1 VGVNVRTGR
10 PRAQLCG
17 VSGGTHPKRVREKFK
32 LSKRRNKVRFIQL
45 ARSAC
50 RYLQPIGKL
59 GDREKNIFVVIVPQP
74 SHTRHTRT
82 MLAVAALL
90 RAPIAAR
97 PNAVSSPRQRRRSV
111 VANVGRSKV
120 NELTGE
126 PEWVEISDAAAAIED
141 AQEQYQGGD
150 FAGAVKTLEGA
161 LKLGGSGTKRDRSK
175 PAELSLG
182 EKQAIFYNLSSAHS
196 KLGDVDRG
204 LEALEALLQA
214 GYCSAQLY
222 GFGKANEDYVRL
234 MRDPDLE
241 TVRGDARFKQCVDKY
256 QVTPTELQLQLDP
269 SQSVIGRAM
278 KMWGSKK

>member
-1 VGVNVRTGR
+1 MHHIAAAA
-10 PRAQLCG
+10 RA
-17 VSGGTHPKRVREKFK
+17 H
-32 LSKRRNKVRFIQL
+32 
-45 ARSAC
+45 A
-50 RYLQPIGKL
+50 
-59 GDREKNIFVVIVPQP
+59 
-74 SHTRHTRT
+74 
-82 MLAVAALL
+82 
-90 RAPIAAR
+90 RAPIVHASSRR
-97 PNAVSSPRQRRRSV
+97 PTRRASV
-111 VANVGRSKV
+111 IANVGRSKT

-141 AQEQYQGGD
+141 AQEQYGAGD

-161 LKLGGSGTKRDRSK
+161 LKLGGSGVKRDRSK

-182 EKQAIFYNLSSAHS
+182 EKQAIFYNLTSAHS
-196 KLGDVDRG
+196 KLGAVDRG

-234 MRDPDLE
+234 LRDPDLE
-241 TVRGDARFKQCVDKY
+241 SVRGDARFKQIVDKY

>member
-1 VGVNVRTGR
+1 MHHIAAAA
-10 PRAQLCG
+10 RA
-17 VSGGTHPKRVREKFK
+17 H
-32 LSKRRNKVRFIQL
+32 
-45 ARSAC
+45 AC
-50 RYLQPIGKL
+50 
-59 GDREKNIFVVIVPQP
+59 
-74 SHTRHTRT
+74 
-82 MLAVAALL
+82 
-90 RAPIAAR
+90 APIVHASSRR
-97 PNAVSSPRQRRRSV
+97 PTRRASV
-111 VANVGRSKV
+111 IANVGRSKT

-141 AQEQYQGGD
+141 AQEQYGAGD

-161 LKLGGSGTKRDRSK
+161 LKLGGSGVKRDRSK

-182 EKQAIFYNLSSAHS
+182 EKQAIFYNLTSAHS
-196 KLGDVDRG
+196 KLGAVDRG

-234 MRDPDLE
+234 LRDPDLE
-241 TVRGDARFKQCVDKY
+241 SVRGDARFKQIVDKY

>member
-1 VGVNVRTGR
+1 MHHIAAAA
-10 PRAQLCG
+10 RA
-17 VSGGTHPKRVREKFK
+17 H
-32 LSKRRNKVRFIQL
+32 
-45 ARSAC
+45 A
-50 RYLQPIGKL
+50 
-59 GDREKNIFVVIVPQP
+59 
-74 SHTRHTRT
+74 
-82 MLAVAALL
+82 
-90 RAPIAAR
+90 RAPIVHASSRR
-97 PNAVSSPRQRRRSV
+97 PTRRASV
-111 VANVGRSKV
+111 IANVGRSKT

-141 AQEQYQGGD
+141 AQEQYGAGD

-161 LKLGGSGTKRDRSK
+161 LKLGGSGVKRDRSK

-182 EKQAIFYNLSSAHS
+182 EKQAVFYNLTSAHS
-196 KLGDVDRG
+196 KLGAVDRG

-234 MRDPDLE
+234 LRDPDLE
-241 TVRGDARFKQCVDKY
+241 SVRGDARFKQIVDKY

>member
-1 VGVNVRTGR
+1 MHHIAAAA
-10 PRAQLCG
+10 RA
-17 VSGGTHPKRVREKFK
+17 H
-32 LSKRRNKVRFIQL
+32 
-45 ARSAC
+45 A
-50 RYLQPIGKL
+50 
-59 GDREKNIFVVIVPQP
+59 
-74 SHTRHTRT
+74 
-82 MLAVAALL
+82 

-97 PNAVSSPRQRRRSV
+97 ARASSRRPTRRASV
-111 VANVGRSKV
+111 IANVGRSKT

-141 AQEQYQGGD
+141 AQEQYGAGD

-161 LKLGGSGTKRDRSK
+161 LKLGGSGVKRDRSK

-182 EKQAIFYNLSSAHS
+182 EKQAIFYNLTSAHS
-196 KLGDVDRG
+196 KLGAVDRG

-234 MRDPDLE
+234 LRDPDLE
-241 TVRGDARFKQCVDKY
+241 SVRGDARFKQIVDKY

>member
-1 VGVNVRTGR
+1 MHHIAAAA
-10 PRAQLCG
+10 RA
-17 VSGGTHPKRVREKFK
+17 H
-32 LSKRRNKVRFIQL
+32 
-45 ARSAC
+45 A
-50 RYLQPIGKL
+50 
-59 GDREKNIFVVIVPQP
+59 
-74 SHTRHTRT
+74 
-82 MLAVAALL
+82 
-90 RAPIAAR
+90 RAPIVHASSRR
-97 PNAVSSPRQRRRSV
+97 PTRRASV
-111 VANVGRSKV
+111 IANVGRSKT

-141 AQEQYQGGD
+141 AQEQYGAGD

-161 LKLGGSGTKRDRSK
+161 LKLGGSGVKRDRSK

-182 EKQAIFYNLSSAHS
+182 EKQAIFYNLTSAHS
-196 KLGDVDRG
+196 KLGAVDRG

-234 MRDPDLE
+234 LRDPDLE
-241 TVRGDARFKQCVDKY
+241 SVRGDARFKQIVDKY
-256 QVTPTELQLQLDP
+256 QVTPTELQLQMDT

>member
-1 VGVNVRTGR
+1 MHHIAAA
-10 PRAQLCG
+10 AQA
-17 VSGGTHPKRVREKFK
+17 H
-32 LSKRRNKVRFIQL
+32 
-45 ARSAC
+45 A
-50 RYLQPIGKL
+50 
-59 GDREKNIFVVIVPQP
+59 
-74 SHTRHTRT
+74 
-82 MLAVAALL
+82 
-90 RAPIAAR
+90 RAPIVTRAHASSRR
-97 PNAVSSPRQRRRSV
+97 PTRRASV
-111 VANVGRSKV
+111 IANVGRSKT

-141 AQEQYQGGD
+141 AQEQYGAGD

-161 LKLGGSGTKRDRSK
+161 LKLGGSGVKRDRSK

-182 EKQAIFYNLSSAHS
+182 EKQAIFYNLTSAHS
-196 KLGDVDRG
+196 KLGAVDRG

-234 MRDPDLE
+234 LRDPDLE
-241 TVRGDARFKQCVDKY
+241 SVRGDARFKQIVDKY

>member
-1 VGVNVRTGR
+1 MHHIAAAA
-10 PRAQLCG
+10 RA
-17 VSGGTHPKRVREKFK
+17 H
-32 LSKRRNKVRFIQL
+32 
-45 ARSAC
+45 A
-50 RYLQPIGKL
+50 
-59 GDREKNIFVVIVPQP
+59 
-74 SHTRHTRT
+74 
-82 MLAVAALL
+82 
-90 RAPIAAR
+90 RAPIFHASSRR
-97 PNAVSSPRQRRRSV
+97 PTRRASV
-111 VANVGRSKV
+111 IANVGRSKT

-141 AQEQYQGGD
+141 AQEQYGAGD

-161 LKLGGSGTKRDRSK
+161 LKLGRSGVKRDRSK

-182 EKQAIFYNLSSAHS
+182 EKQAIFYNLTSAHS
-196 KLGDVDRG
+196 KLGAVDRG

-234 MRDPDLE
+234 LRDPDLE
-241 TVRGDARFKQCVDKY
+241 SVRGDARFKQIVDKY
-256 QVTPTELQLQLDP
+256 QVTPTELQLQMDP

>member
-1 VGVNVRTGR
+1 MH
-10 PRAQLCG
+10 PIAAAARA
-17 VSGGTHPKRVREKFK
+17 H
-32 LSKRRNKVRFIQL
+32 
-45 ARSAC
+45 A
-50 RYLQPIGKL
+50 
-59 GDREKNIFVVIVPQP
+59 
-74 SHTRHTRT
+74 
-82 MLAVAALL
+82 
-90 RAPIAAR
+90 RAPIVHASSRR
-97 PNAVSSPRQRRRSV
+97 PTRRASV
-111 VANVGRSKV
+111 IANVGRSKT

-141 AQEQYQGGD
+141 AQEQYGAGD

-161 LKLGGSGTKRDRSK
+161 LKLGGSGVKRDRSK

-182 EKQAIFYNLSSAHS
+182 EKQAIFYNLTSAHS
-196 KLGDVDRG
+196 KLGAVDRG

-234 MRDPDLE
+234 LRDPDLE
-241 TVRGDARFKQCVDKY
+241 SVRGDARFKQIVDKY
-256 QVTPTELQLQLDP
+256 QVTPTELQLQMDP

>member
-1 VGVNVRTGR
+1 MHHIADA
-10 PRAQLCG
+10 AQA
-17 VSGGTHPKRVREKFK
+17 H
-32 LSKRRNKVRFIQL
+32 
-45 ARSAC
+45 A
-50 RYLQPIGKL
+50 
-59 GDREKNIFVVIVPQP
+59 
-74 SHTRHTRT
+74 
-82 MLAVAALL
+82 
-90 RAPIAAR
+90 RAPIVHASSRR
-97 PNAVSSPRQRRRSV
+97 PTRRASV
-111 VANVGRSKV
+111 IANVGRSKT

-141 AQEQYQGGD
+141 AQEQYGAGD

-161 LKLGGSGTKRDRSK
+161 LKLGGSGVKRDRSK

-182 EKQAIFYNLSSAHS
+182 EKQAIFYNLTSAHS
-196 KLGDVDRG
+196 KLGAVDRG

-234 MRDPDLE
+234 LRDPDLE
-241 TVRGDARFKQCVDKY
+241 SVRGDARFKQIVDKY
-256 QVTPTELQLQLDP
+256 QVTPTELQLQMDP

>member
-1 VGVNVRTGR
+1 MFGYLSRDVIGTASSPHRT
-10 PRAQLCG
+10 
-17 VSGGTHPKRVREKFK
+17 
-32 LSKRRNKVRFIQL
+32 
-45 ARSAC
+45 
-50 RYLQPIGKL
+50 
-59 GDREKNIFVVIVPQP
+59 
-74 SHTRHTRT
+74 TRT
-82 MLAVAALL
+82 EWKRTMHHIAAAA
-90 RAPIAAR
+90 RAHACAPIVHASSRR
-97 PNAVSSPRQRRRSV
+97 PTRRASV
-111 VANVGRSKV
+111 IANVGRSKT

-141 AQEQYQGGD
+141 AQEQYGAGD

-161 LKLGGSGTKRDRSK
+161 LKLGGSGVKRDRSK

-182 EKQAIFYNLSSAHS
+182 EKQAIFYNLTSAHS
-196 KLGDVDRG
+196 KLGAVDRG

-234 MRDPDLE
+234 LRDPDLE
-241 TVRGDARFKQCVDKY
+241 SVRGDARFKQIVDKY
-256 QVTPTELQLQLDP
+256 QVTPTELQLQMDP

>member
-1 VGVNVRTGR
+1 MHHIAAAA
-10 PRAQLCG
+10 RA
-17 VSGGTHPKRVREKFK
+17 H
-32 LSKRRNKVRFIQL
+32 
-45 ARSAC
+45 A
-50 RYLQPIGKL
+50 
-59 GDREKNIFVVIVPQP
+59 
-74 SHTRHTRT
+74 
-82 MLAVAALL
+82 
-90 RAPIAAR
+90 RAPIVHASSRR
-97 PNAVSSPRQRRRSV
+97 PTRRASV
-111 VANVGRSKV
+111 IANVGRSKT

-141 AQEQYQGGD
+141 AQEQYGAGD

-161 LKLGGSGTKRDRSK
+161 LKLGGSGVKRDRSK

-182 EKQAIFYNLSSAHS
+182 EKQAIFYNLTSAHS
-196 KLGDVDRG
+196 KLGAVDRG

-234 MRDPDLE
+234 LRDPDLE
-241 TVRGDARFKQCVDKY
+241 SVRGDARFKQIVDKY
-256 QVTPTELQLQLDP
+256 QVTPTELQLQMDP

>member
-1 VGVNVRTGR
+1 MHHIAAAA
-10 PRAQLCG
+10 RA
-17 VSGGTHPKRVREKFK
+17 H
-32 LSKRRNKVRFIQL
+32 
-45 ARSAC
+45 A
-50 RYLQPIGKL
+50 
-59 GDREKNIFVVIVPQP
+59 
-74 SHTRHTRT
+74 
-82 MLAVAALL
+82 
-90 RAPIAAR
+90 RAPIVHASSRR
-97 PNAVSSPRQRRRSV
+97 PTRRASV
-111 VANVGRSKV
+111 IANVGRSKT

-141 AQEQYQGGD
+141 AQEQYGAGD

-161 LKLGGSGTKRDRSK
+161 LKLGGSGVKRDRSK

-182 EKQAIFYNLSSAHS
+182 EKQAIFYNLTSAHS
-196 KLGDVDRG
+196 KLGAVDRG

-234 MRDPDLE
+234 LRDPDLE
-241 TVRGDARFKQCVDKY
+241 SVRGDVRFKQIVDKY
-256 QVTPTELQLQLDP
+256 QVTPTELQLQMDP

>member
-1 VGVNVRTGR
+1 MHHIAAAA
-10 PRAQLCG
+10 RA
-17 VSGGTHPKRVREKFK
+17 H
-32 LSKRRNKVRFIQL
+32 
-45 ARSAC
+45 A
-50 RYLQPIGKL
+50 
-59 GDREKNIFVVIVPQP
+59 
-74 SHTRHTRT
+74 
-82 MLAVAALL
+82 
-90 RAPIAAR
+90 RAPIVHASSRR
-97 PNAVSSPRQRRRSV
+97 PTRRASV
-111 VANVGRSKV
+111 IANVGRSKT

-141 AQEQYQGGD
+141 AQEQYGAGD

-161 LKLGGSGTKRDRSK
+161 LKLGGSGVKRDRSK

-182 EKQAIFYNLSSAHS
+182 EKQAIFYNLTSARS
-196 KLGDVDRG
+196 KLGAVDRG

-234 MRDPDLE
+234 LRDPDLE
-241 TVRGDARFKQCVDKY
+241 SVRGDARFKQIVDKY
-256 QVTPTELQLQLDP
+256 QVTPTELQLQMDP

>member
-1 VGVNVRTGR
+1 MHQIAGAA
-10 PRAQLCG
+10 RA
-17 VSGGTHPKRVREKFK
+17 H
-32 LSKRRNKVRFIQL
+32 
-45 ARSAC
+45 A
-50 RYLQPIGKL
+50 
-59 GDREKNIFVVIVPQP
+59 
-74 SHTRHTRT
+74 
-82 MLAVAALL
+82 
-90 RAPIAAR
+90 RAPIVHASSRR
-97 PNAVSSPRQRRRSV
+97 PTHRASV
-111 VANVGRSKV
+111 IANVGRSKT

-141 AQEQYQGGD
+141 AQEQYGAGD

-161 LKLGGSGTKRDRSK
+161 LKLGGSGVKRDRSK

-182 EKQAIFYNLSSAHS
+182 EKQAIFYNLTSAHS
-196 KLGDVDRG
+196 KLGAVDRG

-234 MRDPDLE
+234 LRDPDLVSV
-241 TVRGDARFKQCVDKY
+241 TGDARFKQIVDKY
-256 QVTPTELQLQLDP
+256 QVTPTELQLQMDP

>member
-1 VGVNVRTGR
+1 MHHIAAAA
-10 PRAQLCG
+10 RA
-17 VSGGTHPKRVREKFK
+17 H
-32 LSKRRNKVRFIQL
+32 
-45 ARSAC
+45 A
-50 RYLQPIGKL
+50 
-59 GDREKNIFVVIVPQP
+59 
-74 SHTRHTRT
+74 
-82 MLAVAALL
+82 
-90 RAPIAAR
+90 RAPIVHASSRR
-97 PNAVSSPRQRRRSV
+97 PTRRASV
-111 VANVGRSKV
+111 VANVGRSKT

-141 AQEQYQGGD
+141 AQEQYGAGD

-161 LKLGGSGTKRDRSK
+161 LKLGGSGVKRDRSK

-182 EKQAIFYNLSSAHS
+182 EKQAIFYNLTSAHS
-196 KLGDVDRG
+196 KLGAVDRG

-234 MRDPDLE
+234 LRDPDLE
-241 TVRGDARFKQCVDKY
+241 SVRGDARFKQIVDKY
-256 QVTPTELQLQLDP
+256 QVTPTELQLQMDP

>member
-1 VGVNVRTGR
+1 MHHIAAAA
-10 PRAQLCG
+10 RA
-17 VSGGTHPKRVREKFK
+17 H
-32 LSKRRNKVRFIQL
+32 
-45 ARSAC
+45 AC
-50 RYLQPIGKL
+50 
-59 GDREKNIFVVIVPQP
+59 
-74 SHTRHTRT
+74 
-82 MLAVAALL
+82 
-90 RAPIAAR
+90 APIVHASSRR
-97 PNAVSSPRQRRRSV
+97 PTRRASV
-111 VANVGRSKV
+111 IANVGRSKT

-141 AQEQYQGGD
+141 AQEQYGAGD

-161 LKLGGSGTKRDRSK
+161 LKLGGSGVKRDRSK

-182 EKQAIFYNLSSAHS
+182 EKQAIFYNLTSAHS
-196 KLGDVDRG
+196 KLGAVDRG

-234 MRDPDLE
+234 LRDPDLE
-241 TVRGDARFKQCVDKY
+241 SVRGDARFKQIVDKY
-256 QVTPTELQLQLDP
+256 QVTPTELQLQMDP

>member
-1 VGVNVRTGR
+1 MHHIAAA
-10 PRAQLCG
+10 AQA
-17 VSGGTHPKRVREKFK
+17 H
-32 LSKRRNKVRFIQL
+32 
-45 ARSAC
+45 A
-50 RYLQPIGKL
+50 
-59 GDREKNIFVVIVPQP
+59 
-74 SHTRHTRT
+74 
-82 MLAVAALL
+82 
-90 RAPIAAR
+90 RAPIVAR
-97 PNAVSSPRQRRRSV
+97 AHASSRRPTRRASV
-111 VANVGRSKV
+111 IANVGRSKT

-126 PEWVEISDAAAAIED
+126 PEWVESSDAAAAIED
-141 AQEQYQGGD
+141 AQEQYGAGD

-161 LKLGGSGTKRDRSK
+161 LKLGGSGVKRDRSK

-182 EKQAIFYNLSSAHS
+182 EKQSIFYNLTSAHS
-196 KLGDVDRG
+196 KLGAVDRG

-234 MRDPDLE
+234 LRDPDLE
-241 TVRGDARFKQCVDKY
+241 SVRGDARFKQIVDKY

>member
-1 VGVNVRTGR
+1 MHHIAAAA
-10 PRAQLCG
+10 RA
-17 VSGGTHPKRVREKFK
+17 H
-32 LSKRRNKVRFIQL
+32 
-45 ARSAC
+45 A
-50 RYLQPIGKL
+50 
-59 GDREKNIFVVIVPQP
+59 
-74 SHTRHTRT
+74 
-82 MLAVAALL
+82 
-90 RAPIAAR
+90 RAPIVHASSRR
-97 PNAVSSPRQRRRSV
+97 PTRRASV
-111 VANVGRSKV
+111 IANVGRSKT

-141 AQEQYQGGD
+141 AQEQYGAGD

-161 LKLGGSGTKRDRSK
+161 LKLGGSGVKRDRSK

-182 EKQAIFYNLSSAHS
+182 EKQSIFYNLTSAHS
-196 KLGDVDRG
+196 KLGAVDRG

-222 GFGKANEDYVRL
+222 GFGKANEDYVRML
-234 MRDPDLE
+234 RDPDLE
-241 TVRGDARFKQCVDKY
+241 SVRGDARFKQIVDKY

>member
-1 VGVNVRTGR
+1 M
-10 PRAQLCG
+10 
-17 VSGGTHPKRVREKFK
+17 H
-32 LSKRRNKVRFIQL
+32 
-45 ARSAC
+45 
-50 RYLQPIGKL
+50 
-59 GDREKNIFVVIVPQP
+59 
-74 SHTRHTRT
+74 H
-82 MLAVAALL
+82 
-90 RAPIAAR
+90 IAAAARAHARTPIVHASSRR
-97 PNAVSSPRQRRRSV
+97 PTRRASV
-111 VANVGRSKV
+111 IANVGRSKT

-141 AQEQYQGGD
+141 AQEQYGAGD

-161 LKLGGSGTKRDRSK
+161 LKLGGSGVKRDRSK

-182 EKQAIFYNLSSAHS
+182 EKQAIFYNLTSAHS
-196 KLGDVDRG
+196 KLGAVDRG

-234 MRDPDLE
+234 LRDPDLE
-241 TVRGDARFKQCVDKY
+241 SVRGDARFKQIVDKY
-256 QVTPTELQLQLDP
+256 QVTPTELQLQMDP

>member
-1 VGVNVRTGR
+1 MHHIAAAA
-10 PRAQLCG
+10 RA
-17 VSGGTHPKRVREKFK
+17 H
-32 LSKRRNKVRFIQL
+32 
-45 ARSAC
+45 AC
-50 RYLQPIGKL
+50 
-59 GDREKNIFVVIVPQP
+59 
-74 SHTRHTRT
+74 
-82 MLAVAALL
+82 
-90 RAPIAAR
+90 APIVHASSRR
-97 PNAVSSPRQRRRSV
+97 PTRRASV
-111 VANVGRSKV
+111 IANVGRSKT

-141 AQEQYQGGD
+141 AQEQYGAGD

-161 LKLGGSGTKRDRSK
+161 LKLGGSGVKRDRSK

-182 EKQAIFYNLSSAHS
+182 EKQAVFYNLTSAHS
-196 KLGDVDRG
+196 KLGAVDRG

-234 MRDPDLE
+234 LRDPDLE
-241 TVRGDARFKQCVDKY
+241 SVRGDARFKQIVDKY

>member
-1 VGVNVRTGR
+1 MHHIAAAA
-10 PRAQLCG
+10 RA
-17 VSGGTHPKRVREKFK
+17 H
-32 LSKRRNKVRFIQL
+32 
-45 ARSAC
+45 A
-50 RYLQPIGKL
+50 
-59 GDREKNIFVVIVPQP
+59 
-74 SHTRHTRT
+74 
-82 MLAVAALL
+82 
-90 RAPIAAR
+90 RAPIVHASSRR
-97 PNAVSSPRQRRRSV
+97 PTRRASV
-111 VANVGRSKV
+111 IANVGRSKT

-141 AQEQYQGGD
+141 AQEQYGAGD

-161 LKLGGSGTKRDRSK
+161 LKLGGSGVKRDRSK

-182 EKQAIFYNLSSAHS
+182 EKQAIFYNLTSAHS
-196 KLGDVDRG
+196 KLGAVDRG

-234 MRDPDLE
+234 LRDPDLVSV
-241 TVRGDARFKQCVDKY
+241 TGDARFKQIVDKY
-256 QVTPTELQLQLDP
+256 QVTPTELQLQMDP

>member
-1 VGVNVRTGR
+1 MADWQT
-10 PRAQLCG
+10 
-17 VSGGTHPKRVREKFK
+17 
-32 LSKRRNKVRFIQL
+32 
-45 ARSAC
+45 
-50 RYLQPIGKL
+50 
-59 GDREKNIFVVIVPQP
+59 GDREDEISSLLSFRC
-74 SHTRHTRT
+74 HLTLDTRT
-82 MLAVAALL
+82 MLAVAALS

-97 PNAVSSPRQRRRSV
+97 PNAVSCPRQRRRSV

>member
-1 VGVNVRTGR
+1 MHHIAAAA
-10 PRAQLCG
+10 RA
-17 VSGGTHPKRVREKFK
+17 H
-32 LSKRRNKVRFIQL
+32 
-45 ARSAC
+45 A
-50 RYLQPIGKL
+50 
-59 GDREKNIFVVIVPQP
+59 
-74 SHTRHTRT
+74 
-82 MLAVAALL
+82 
-90 RAPIAAR
+90 RAPIVHASSRR
-97 PNAVSSPRQRRRSV
+97 PTRRVSV
-111 VANVGRSKV
+111 IANVGRSKT

-141 AQEQYQGGD
+141 AQEQYGAGD

-161 LKLGGSGTKRDRSK
+161 LKLGGSGVKRDRSK

-182 EKQAIFYNLSSAHS
+182 EKQAIFYNLTSAHS
-196 KLGDVDRG
+196 KLGAVDRG

-234 MRDPDLE
+234 LRDPDLE
-241 TVRGDARFKQCVDKY
+241 SVRGDARFKQIVDKY
-256 QVTPTELQLQLDP
+256 QVTPTELQLQMDP